1 MTPWHWKS
9 SELVSGLTA
18 DELSVRSGRSV
29 DAARS
34 AARRHGVDLKPKR
47 RGWPEKTRAR
57 AVDLRR
63 RGYTVRA
70 IASTVGV
77 PLRTVQSWIY
87 EGKSE

>member
-1 MTPWHWKS
+1 MKGWHWKS
-9 SELVSGLTA
+9 HELTPGLTA
-18 DELSVRSGRSV
+18 DELSRRAGRSV

-63 RGYTVRA
+63 RGYKVRV